1 MTTAPTLLSTK
12 KLKPAQRSRLLA
24 AGFAVQSYAAVTAS
38 PLAFELPAFP
48 FQAIFTS
55 QHGLKAFLSQPHLS
69 TVLPLIEAV
78 YCVGERSAQK
88 LRKEGIPVQ
97 IVADSAAALVQAMFP
112 NGLSAASGASA
123 NGQENRLL
131 DSPVY
136 YFCGNQH
143 LKTLPDAF
151 ASAERA
157 LEVQIIYQSQAVAK
171 AFNTAFDVL
180 FFYSPSGVAAF
191 CQENTI
197 GTAFVVAIGPTTAAA
212 VALHTKNYTVA
223 NRPSF
228 AHMLSALRAHYPH
241 RLNKKTP

>member
-1 MTTAPTLLSTK
+1 
-12 KLKPAQRSRLLA
+12 
-24 AGFAVQSYAAVTAS
+24 
-38 PLAFELPAFP
+38 
-48 FQAIFTS
+48 
-55 QHGLKAFLSQPHLS
+55 
-69 TVLPLIEAV
+69 
-78 YCVGERSAQK
+78 RSAQK

-97 IVADSAAALVQAMFP
+97 IVADSAAALAAALIP
-112 NGLSAASGASA
+112 LGTSAK
-123 NGQENRLL
+123 GQENRVLL

-151 ASAERA
+151 ASAEMA
-157 LEVQIIYQSQAVAK
+157 LEVQIIYQSQAVSK
-171 AFNTAFDVL
+171 AFNTAFEVL

-212 VALHTKNYTVA
+212 VALHTNNCAVA
-223 NRPSF
+223 KRPSF
-228 AHMLSALRAHYPH
+228 AHMLSALRAHDPN

>member
-24 AGFAVQSYAAVTAS
+24 AGFAVQSYQAVTAS
-38 PLAFELPAFP
+38 PLAFELQAFP

-55 QHGLKAFLSQPHLS
+55 QHGIKAFLSQPHLS

-97 IVADSAAALVQAMFP
+97 IVADSAAALAEALIP
-112 NGLSAASGASA
+112 LGTSA
-123 NGQENRLL
+123 NGQENRVLL

-151 ASAERA
+151 ASAEMA
-157 LEVQIIYQSQAVAK
+157 LEIQIIYQSQAVSK
-171 AFNTAFDVL
+171 AFNTAFEVL

-191 CQENTI
+191 CLENTI
-197 GTAFVVAIGPTTAAA
+197 GTAFVVAIGPTTAAE
-212 VALHTKNYTVA
+212 VALHTNNYTVA
-223 NRPSF
+223 KRPSF
-228 AHMLSALRAHYPH
+228 AHMLSALRAHYPN